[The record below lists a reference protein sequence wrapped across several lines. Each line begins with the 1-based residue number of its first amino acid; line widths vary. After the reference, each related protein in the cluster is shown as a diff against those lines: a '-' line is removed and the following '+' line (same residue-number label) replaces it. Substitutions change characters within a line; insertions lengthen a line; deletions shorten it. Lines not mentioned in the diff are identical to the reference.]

1 VDRAVIQFERSTDYE
16 LCKRI
21 LTHPRIYDHIS
32 DDFSPDPADY
42 EPIDHPSVWYVIVRD
57 TPDTDNADAEL
68 LGLWM
73 LQPLNGVC
81 WEIHTALL
89 PNAWGERGRRAAK
102 HMAQWVWEH
111 TTCRRLVTNVPENN
125 RLALAFAEAA
135 GMKVYGRNTRSF
147 LKGGKLLDQILLG
160 LSKPER
166 IPAAAAESTPQ
177 AVKEGT

>member
-1 VDRAVIQFERSTDYE
+1 MLTFERSTDYA
-16 LCKRI
+16 LIRKI
-21 LTHPRIYDHIS
+21 LVHKAVFKHIS

-42 EPIDHPSVWYVIVRD
+42 QPIDHPSIWYVIVRD
-57 TPDTDNADAEL
+57 AAEPEDAEPEL

-102 HMAQWVWEH
+102 HMAEWVWEN

-147 LKGGKLLDQILLG
+147 LKGGKLVDQICLG

-177 AVKEGT
+177 PVAVKEE